1 MHLVQLLL
9 PLYDNSGNVFSETVF
24 SGIRGELTEGF
35 GGVTAFT
42 SAPAQGL
49 WISEGGTTHD
59 EIVVVEV
66 MTSDLDCEWWA
77 SYRARLEMLLKQK
90 HIVFRAQS
98 IVLLQPS
105 RSTRGW
111 SGAKICWK
119 PVVNVGS
126 RDRGV
131 SGRDCQL
138 MQISHYVSYRINAL
152 YRGLLMGI
160 HLQGS
165 YFCTLGS

>member
-1 MHLVQLLL
+1 
-9 PLYDNSGNVFSETVF
+9 
-24 SGIRGELTEGF
+24 
-35 GGVTAFT
+35 
-42 SAPAQGL
+42 
-49 WISEGGTTHD
+49 
-59 EIVVVEV
+59 
-66 MTSDLDCEWWA
+66 MTFAVD
-77 SYRARLEMLLKQK
+77 
-90 HIVFRAQS
+90 
-98 IVLLQPS
+98 
-105 RSTRGW
+105 TGW